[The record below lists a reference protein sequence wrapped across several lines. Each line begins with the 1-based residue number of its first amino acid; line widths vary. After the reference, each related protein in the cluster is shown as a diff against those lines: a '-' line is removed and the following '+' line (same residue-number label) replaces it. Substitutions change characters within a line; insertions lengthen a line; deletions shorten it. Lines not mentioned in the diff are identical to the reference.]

1 MKQRQS
7 FTFDKE
13 LLDKLKEMSE
23 KSGIPQSRI
32 VSDGIEKRIKE
43 LEELLKK

>member
-13 LLDKLKEMSE
+13 LLDKLKEISA

-32 VSDGIEKRIKE
+32 VSDGVEKRIEKIK
-43 LEELLKK
+43 ELLKK